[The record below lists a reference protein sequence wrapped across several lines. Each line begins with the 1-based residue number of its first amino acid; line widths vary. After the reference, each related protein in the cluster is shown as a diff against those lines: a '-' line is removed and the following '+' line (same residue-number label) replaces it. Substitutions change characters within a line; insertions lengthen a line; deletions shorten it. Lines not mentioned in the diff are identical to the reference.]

1 MGGKSLHAK
10 TSASHA
16 CVCQCCLCCLL
27 FLVGVS
33 LSDFGKVTEV
43 NKLGVP
49 SAGVEVKC
57 TCMKPVKP
65 EKYAIEK
72 LKVLNHYECN
82 DEDAKFKVVK
92 YTPVDTTSS
101 SSAVCTNPQWVF
113 VAGGGASDV
122 WPCEGQFRPE
132 LIPPENVPAKRNIM
146 CGGVQTASW
155 DLFSIGKMVS

>member
-1 MGGKSLHAK
+1 MHAK

-43 NKLGVP
+43 NKLGVA

-57 TCMKPVKP
+57 QCDS
-65 EKYAIEK
+65 E
-72 LKVLNHYECN
+72 LNLYKCEN
-82 DEDAKFKVVK
+82 GAKFKVVT
-92 YTPVDTTSS
+92 YIPVVPWAHLKHNPSGTTS
-101 SSAVCTNPQWVF
+101 VCTTPQWVF
-113 VAGGGASDV
+113 VAGGASDV